1 MAGRVPSALR
11 TAALP
16 SAPVIV
22 IATWGELV
30 RLQNAVPLPLAPQL
44 VSIGTSGLLLR
55 TKPQAR
61 LSNAYELL
69 TMWTAPP
76 SPALVGAPPSLN
88 PFPSPAVLLPDRT
101 LPFRNAQQLSMVTTS
116 SDAKKSQPSSA
127 LFQARQPRN
136 TLPGPMRSLAAKP
149 SAFSPLVSWSRF
161 SYESQLRTRLFAA
174 FASLVASDD
183 VAVIW
188 RPVSEQ

>member
-1 MAGRVPSALR
+1 MEGRLPSALR

-30 RLQNAVPLPLAPQL
+30 RLQNAVPLPLA
-44 VSIGTSGLLLR
+44 
-55 TKPQAR
+55 R
-61 LSNAYELL
+61 LSNAYEFL

-76 SPALVGAPPSLN
+76 SPSLVGAPPSLN

-101 LPFRNAQQLSMVTTS
+101 LPLRNAQQLSMVTTS

-149 SAFSPLVSWSRF
+149 SAV
-161 SYESQLRTRLFAA
+161 
-174 FASLVASDD
+174 
-183 VAVIW
+183 
-188 RPVSEQ
+188 